1 MNPVAVNLQ
10 VAIFYTA
17 QIVTLMIII
26 RAFMTFF
33 PKVDRHHPVVRFL
46 DSVVDPI
53 LRPFQMMMPPMSGM
67 DFSPILAILTIRIG
81 SDLLMNLVGGLMG
94 GAG

>member
-1 MNPVAVNLQ
+1 MNPVAANVQ
-10 VAIFYTA
+10 IAIFYTA

-33 PKVDRHHPVVRFL
+33 PRVDRHHPVVRFL

-53 LRPFQMMMPPMSGM
+53 LTPFQRMMPPMAGL
-67 DFSPILAILTIRIG
+67 DLSPILAILTIRIG
-81 SDLLMNLVGGLMG
+81 SELLMSLVGGLMG
-94 GAG
+94 GVG

>member
-1 MNPVAVNLQ
+1 VNPVAANVQ
-10 VAIFYTA
+10 IAIFYTA

-33 PKVDRHHPVVRFL
+33 PRVDRHHPVVRFL

-53 LRPFQMMMPPMSGM
+53 LTPFQRMMPPMAGL
-67 DFSPILAILTIRIG
+67 DLSPILAILTIRIG
-81 SDLLMNLVGGLMG
+81 SELLMSLVGGLMG
-94 GAG
+94 GVG